1 MPSTSTLL
9 LEREAGVVARVEAAG
24 AVGVAGVELPAGVE
38 VAVPIWTTTP
48 WTLPASLA
56 VSLGA
61 DIRYVLAEGP
71 AHNGKR
77 RWLVL
82 AAALAERA
90 LQRYGVENVV
100 LHGETTGAALENQ
113 LLAHPFYP
121 KREILVLNG
130 DHVSDEDGTGA
141 VHTAPGH
148 GQEDYVVSKQ
158 YGLLDKYNA
167 GQINPGHVLVAT
179 RRQVETVME
188 LDEVDAAHL
197 FAVAT
202 RIAKAVQ
209 AEFRPTGMTLLQTN
223 KPAGW
228 QTVPH
233 VHVHVLPRYANDGAE
248 LVWPRKDPP
257 LAELQALAARI
268 KV

>member
-1 MPSTSTLL
+1 VAYAA
-9 LEREAGVVARVEAAG
+9 RDAQAIGQAFGVSV
-24 AVGVAGVELPAGVE
+24 PADVE

-61 DIRYVLAEGP
+61 EINYVLAEGP

-90 LQRYGVENVV
+90 LQRYGVDEVV

-121 KREILVLNG
+121 EREILVLNG

-141 VHTAPGH
+141 VHTAPATARKTSWSARSTACWTSTTPARSP
-148 GQEDYVVSKQ
+148 DRRPWRV
-158 YGLLDKYNA
+158 
-167 GQINPGHVLVAT
+167 PGI
-179 RRQVETVME
+179 
-188 LDEVDAAHL
+188 D
-197 FAVAT
+197 
-202 RIAKAVQ
+202 
-209 AEFRPTGMTLLQTN
+209 
-223 KPAGW
+223 PAG
-228 QTVPH
+228 
-233 VHVHVLPRYANDGAE
+233 R
-248 LVWPRKDPP
+248 
-257 LAELQALAARI
+257 
-268 KV
+268 